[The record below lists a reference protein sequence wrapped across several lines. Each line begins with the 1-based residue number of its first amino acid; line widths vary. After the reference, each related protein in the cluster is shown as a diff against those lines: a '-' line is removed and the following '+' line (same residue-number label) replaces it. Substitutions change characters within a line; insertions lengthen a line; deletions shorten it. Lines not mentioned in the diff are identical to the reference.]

1 MYYPNS
7 IEEICYEE
15 AHIQQVLAEIEAN
28 FSDYFERYLKTEAG
42 TRISWEMLQ
51 DISTEIGVI
60 QIGLEDKTIDDR
72 GKYINIINESIT
84 DFERDRDSYLNI
96 MDLEALDEHKDDP
109 SNFKNSVLRNDC
121 PIIRMTLQNKKAK
134 ELDKYRASFNIS
146 NPNDLLRVV
155 TNLTNFAIKFLDTAY
170 DKNNYDSITTL
181 KELGFSLLDSEDYS
195 VYGVIG
201 GGIKSHF
208 FYKFSPSVFPNRSR
222 QALWALW
229 YLTDKKTFGCSQDS
243 EFLNINVKKCITQQ
257 NYFYPY
263 ELFSFYAYNI
273 YQLLNKEAKKLDVY
287 IDEDYRY
294 VIVDSF
300 LTYIAR
306 EYDEEISFLQSQAR
320 EDVYGYY

>member
-1 MYYPNS
+1 MYYPNL

-28 FSDYFERYLKTEAG
+28 FSDYFEGYLKTEAG

-51 DISTEIGVI
+51 DISTEIGAI
-60 QIGLEDKTIDDR
+60 QMELEDKIIDDK
-72 GKYINIINESIT
+72 GKYINIINENIT
-84 DFERDRDSYLNI
+84 NFERDRDSYLNI
-96 MDLEALDEHKDDP
+96 MASEALDEHKNDP
-109 SNFKNSVLRNDC
+109 SNFKNSILRNDC

-134 ELDKYRASFNIS
+134 ELDKYRSSFSKS

-155 TNLTNFAIKFLDTAY
+155 ANLTNFAIEFLNTVY
-170 DKNNYDSITTL
+170 DENNYDSITTL
-181 KELGFSLLDSEDYS
+181 EELGFSFLDSEDYS

-208 FYKFSPSVFPNRSR
+208 LYKFNPSVFPNRSR

-229 YLTDKKTFGCSQDS
+229 YLTGKKTFGCSQDS
-243 EFLNINVKKCITQQ
+243 EFLNINVEKSIIQQ

-273 YQLLNKEAKKLDVY
+273 YQLLGKEAKKLEVY

-300 LTYIAR
+300 LTYIAQ
-306 EYDEEISFLQSQAR
+306 EYDEEINFLQSQAR